1 MSLISKPF
9 DDSGVEMVD
18 EIAQYGT
25 AISKRL
31 EQFRSKRQL
40 RHDAP
45 GGYSGIVIAAS
56 ICSAMG
62 NIIERSNQESFR
74 DGYARAAQTFFF
86 EHVSSDAP
94 SIAATVE
101 DCRSSPEL
109 LQFINALLADDQI
122 LPADGS
128 VSLQTVMMAL
138 VWSALTFAMESL
150 PPEQARS
157 YVQQQILNGDR
168 ESARH

>member
-31 EQFRSKRQL
+31 EQFRSRHQL
-40 RHDAP
+40 RHDTP

-56 ICSAMG
+56 ICNAMG
-62 NIIERSNQESFR
+62 DIIKRSNQEPFR
-74 DGYARAAQTFFF
+74 AEYARAAETFFF
-86 EHVSSDAP
+86 EHVSPDAP
-94 SIAATVE
+94 SNPTPLD
-101 DCRSSPEL
+101 DCRSSHEL
-109 LQFINALLADDQI
+109 IQVVNTLLADDQI

-157 YVQQQILNGDR
+157 YVQQRILHGGS

>member
-31 EQFRSKRQL
+31 EHFRSKRQL

-56 ICSAMG
+56 LCSAMG
-62 NIIERSNQESFR
+62 NIIERSNQEPFR
-74 DGYARAAQTFFF
+74 AGYARAAQTFFF
-86 EHVSSDAP
+86 EHVSPDSTPIPAN
-94 SIAATVE
+94 VE

-109 LQFINALLADDQI
+109 LQVINALLADGQI

-128 VSLQTVMMAL
+128 VSLQTIMMAL

-168 ESARH
+168 KSARH

>member
-25 AISKRL
+25 AISERL

-40 RHDAP
+40 RHDTP

-62 NIIERSNQESFR
+62 NIIARSNQEPFR
-74 DGYARAAQTFFF
+74 AGYARAAQTFFF
-86 EHVSSDAP
+86 EHVAP
-94 SIAATVE
+94 AAQPNPVHDQACRPSPHPPQLTTTV
-101 DCRSSPEL
+101 
-109 LQFINALLADDQI
+109 
-122 LPADGS
+122 
-128 VSLQTVMMAL
+128 
-138 VWSALTFAMESL
+138 
-150 PPEQARS
+150 
-157 YVQQQILNGDR
+157 
-168 ESARH
+168 